1 MKKITNVLAVLSIGV
16 LLAPALES
24 CKKGDEDPGLSL
36 RSRKGRVAGE
46 WKVSSYEETTSYTEN
61 SSRFIGPSTT
71 SSSSNGTVKV
81 SFDGEK
87 FTTENIINSS
97 TGGNSIV
104 KNVATGEF
112 KYSFKKDG
120 TFTITQFKSFEEIEK
135 EETNTY
141 ALETVTKNDINTTI
155 KGTWNFVMGVN
166 SDVKNKQYIVLTFLE
181 EENNTKINK
190 EDKLTIKS
198 SGQTNTTTT
207 VTEIIDKSTYE
218 TTDINQ
224 SWELIRLANK
234 ELKAQIRGKVSK
246 NISTSIN
253 TTNSNGGNPYQ
264 ESSVTNRIEESV
276 VIITLE
282 Q

>member
-1 MKKITNVLAVLSIGV
+1 MKKLTNVLAVLSIGV

-46 WKVSSYEETTSYTEN
+46 WNVSSYDETTSYTQN
-61 SSRFIGPSTT
+61 SSTFIGPSTT
-71 SSSSNGTVKV
+71 SSSSNGTIKV
-81 SFDGEK
+81 TYDGEN
-87 FTTENIINSS
+87 FTSENITNSS
-97 TGGNSIV
+97 SGGSSSVKIV
-104 KNVATGEF
+104 APGEF

-120 TFTITQFKSFEEIEK
+120 TFTVTQTKVYEEIEK

-141 ALETVTKNDINTTI
+141 ALESVTKNDINITI

-166 SDVKNKQYIVLTFLE
+166 SDVKNKQFIVLTFLE
-181 EENNTKINK
+181 EENKTKINK

-207 VTEIIDKSTYE
+207 VTEVSENSTYE
-218 TTDINQ
+218 TKEISQT
-224 SWELIRLANK
+224 WELIRLANK
-234 ELKAQIRGKVSK
+234 ELKALARGKVSK
-246 NISTSIN
+246 NTSTSTNI
-253 TTNSNGGNPYQ
+253 TNSNGGNPYQ

-276 VIITLE
+276 IRITLE

>member
-1 MKKITNVLAVLSIGV
+1 MKKLTNVLAVLSIGV

-46 WKVSSYEETTSYTEN
+46 WNVSSYEETTSYTQN
-61 SSRFIGPSTT
+61 SSTFIGPSTN

-81 SFDGEK
+81 TYDGEN
-87 FTTENIINSS
+87 FTSENITNSS
-97 TGGNSIV
+97 SGGSTSVKIV
-104 KNVATGEF
+104 APGEF

-120 TFTITQFKSFEEIEK
+120 TFTVTQTKVYEETEK

-141 ALETVTKNDINTTI
+141 ALETVTKNDINITI

-166 SDVKNKQYIVLTFLE
+166 NDVKNKQFIVLTFLE
-181 EENNTKINK
+181 EDNKTKINK

-207 VTEIIDKSTYE
+207 VTEVSENSTYE
-218 TTDINQ
+218 TKEISQT
-224 SWELIRLANK
+224 WELIRLANK
-234 ELKAQIRGKVSK
+234 ELKALARGKVSK
-246 NISTSIN
+246 NTSTSTNI
-253 TTNSNGGNPYQ
+253 TNSNGGNPYQ

-276 VIITLE
+276 IRITLE